1 MGDHVPGYKITA
13 STFEVFSDLCCW
25 KQSHVTLSC
34 FDYIHLHSVS
44 LRNVLLQVVGTF
56 ASLIT
61 EIALNLTTFLCHMKF
76 QHIISFEDSRAI
88 FTFEIPF
95 FTNALF
101 HVRAGAIVGN
111 GLITLFA
118 FYFPV

>member
-1 MGDHVPGYKITA
+1 ML
-13 STFEVFSDLCCW
+13 SDLCCW

-34 FDYIHLHSVS
+34 FHYIYLHSVS

-61 EIALNLTTFLCHMKF
+61 EIALNLTTFLCHVKF
-76 QHIISFEDSRAI
+76 QHILSFEDSRSI
-88 FTFEIPF
+88 FTLEIPL

-118 FYFPV
+118 FYFPL